1 MTPNNPFNQYKE
13 NSIYTASSEELTL
26 MLYNGIIK
34 FVMLAQTAID
44 NKAIEKIHNNITR
57 AKDIISELQ
66 LTLDKNYEVSNNLAL
81 LYDYMSR
88 RLVEANV
95 KKDKAILEEV
105 LELVKDL
112 RDTWAQAIKLA
123 RQQHGSMQQ
132 IAK

>member
-1 MTPNNPFNQYKE
+1 MSPNNPFNQYKE

-66 LTLDKNYEVSNNLAL
+66 LTLDRNYEVSNNLAL

-105 LELVKDL
+105 LGLVRDL

>member
-105 LELVKDL
+105 LELVRDL

>member
-1 MTPNNPFNQYKE
+1 MSPNNPFNQYKE

-34 FVMLAQTAID
+34 FVMLAQTVID

-105 LELVKDL
+105 LGLVRDL

-123 RQQHGSMQQ
+123 RQQHGHIQQ